1 MAKRLLERLNAGS
14 TQEPNS
20 HWTSVEIELWTAGL
34 DSSFTTFVYFLLD
47 NRKEEAEMKLWKI
60 LVLVPYALIF
70 VFAHIFSSLVEEAGL
85 VGAVV
90 GVALLMYAGLWM
102 FVYTCVLGAA
112 LAIRWAI
119 LRRRLAS

>member
-1 MAKRLLERLNAGS
+1 
-14 TQEPNS
+14 
-20 HWTSVEIELWTAGL
+20 
-34 DSSFTTFVYFLLD
+34 
-47 NRKEEAEMKLWKI
+47 MKLWKI

-70 VFAHIFSSLVEEAGL
+70 VFTHIFSSLVEEAGL

-102 FVYTCVLGAA
+102 FVYTCVLGIA

-119 LRRRLAS
+119 LRRRSI

>member
-1 MAKRLLERLNAGS
+1 
-14 TQEPNS
+14 
-20 HWTSVEIELWTAGL
+20 
-34 DSSFTTFVYFLLD
+34 
-47 NRKEEAEMKLWKI
+47 MKLWKI

-70 VFAHIFSSLVEEAGL
+70 VFAHIFSSLVGEAGL

-119 LRRRLAS
+119 LRMRLAS